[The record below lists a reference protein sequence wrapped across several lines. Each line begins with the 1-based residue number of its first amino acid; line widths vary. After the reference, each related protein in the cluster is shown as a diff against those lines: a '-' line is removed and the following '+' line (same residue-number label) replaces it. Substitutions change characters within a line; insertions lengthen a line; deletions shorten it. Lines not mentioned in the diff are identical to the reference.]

1 MIVKNRKSPSLPFGG
16 VGGGRILL
24 VLALIACIMASSCS
38 SDDDDAPVIQ
48 KFEMGTTARP
58 NWQMPN
64 FDNYEQTMT
73 VMILL
78 QDTLCEYAS
87 QDDILCAQIGNEV
100 RGLASLEQYKDR
112 WVASITV
119 GSNEAGQM
127 VTLSYYCTNLRRIFT
142 TEWTSFD
149 ANLKP
154 TGEGSV
160 YQPLFVKS

>member
-1 MIVKNRKSPSLPFGG
+1 MKYLK
-16 VGGGRILL
+16 
-24 VLALIACIMASSCS
+24 VLALAALACIMASSCS
-38 SDDDDAPVIQ
+38 SDDDDTLLPP
-48 KFEMGTTARP
+48 KLEMGTEARP

-73 VMILL
+73 ILIIL

-87 QDDILCAQIGNEV
+87 EDDILCAQIDNEV
-100 RGLASLEQYKDR
+100 RGLASLEQYKDS
-112 WVASITV
+112 WVASLTV
-119 GSNEAGQM
+119 GSNETGSM

-142 TEWTSFD
+142 TEWTPFD

-160 YQPLFVKS
+160 YKPVFVK